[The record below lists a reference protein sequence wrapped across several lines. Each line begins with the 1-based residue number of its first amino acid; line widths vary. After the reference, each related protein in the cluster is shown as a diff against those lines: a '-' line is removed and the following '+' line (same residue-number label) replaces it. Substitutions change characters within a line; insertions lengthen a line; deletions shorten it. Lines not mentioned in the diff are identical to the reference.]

1 MPKMEIRSG
10 KMPFRGGGG
19 SAELLKDFFA
29 VRYQVSRIAFF

>member
-10 KMPFRGGGG
+10 KMPFRGGC